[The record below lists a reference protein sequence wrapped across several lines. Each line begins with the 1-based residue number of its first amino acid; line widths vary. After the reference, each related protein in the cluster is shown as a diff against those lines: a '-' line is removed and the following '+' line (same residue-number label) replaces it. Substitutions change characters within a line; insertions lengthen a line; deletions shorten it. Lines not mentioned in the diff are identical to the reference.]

1 MPAPRVIARQNNRV
15 QNRLG
20 IARFHFLSGSI
31 NRVTVERRNILPQL
45 HTPLD
50 ACQHRRFNRRRIII
64 QLVKRRSRQSK
75 RRLRVARDAKRP
87 MILLRAIP
95 ILPPHFAAVEILRCR
110 LPVPALCHRG
120 RPIGA
125 ASHTCRSQHCRHKD
139 KNEGSRGHGR
149 ASRNAAFAEEGKKNF
164 LKHTVVLARQ
174 PQRRRSVLKRQRP
187 RSEHPVPAQSIPA
200 PVLHRPALYAQKMV
214 RFTVLAS
221 GSKGNCTVVS
231 GGPTRILVDAGLSC
245 RELFKRMK
253 AAGEDPAT
261 LDAIIITHEHQDHVN
276 GLGVTARKLGIPV
289 YFTEGTHRAWM
300 RWLTPRRQMTYKQWL
315 EQCRQQAAS
324 RQAESEPSEGE
335 PDDLEIAAETN
346 CEAES
351 SAPPPEKD
359 PTFLPSVQYFQAGRP
374 LQIGDFLVSPF
385 TIPHDAVDP
394 VGFVFQA
401 EGVRM
406 AVATDL
412 GYVTPNVKAQLKQL
426 DLLLLESN
434 HDLEMLRDGPY
445 PWSVKQRV
453 LSRVGHLSNEAA
465 AQFLESEYDGQAT
478 YVILGHLSESNNL
491 PELARVTAER
501 ALNGRASLLANRLL
515 LAAQREPM
523 LPVCF

>member
-1 MPAPRVIARQNNRV
+1 
-15 QNRLG
+15 
-20 IARFHFLSGSI
+20 
-31 NRVTVERRNILPQL
+31 
-45 HTPLD
+45 
-50 ACQHRRFNRRRIII
+50 
-64 QLVKRRSRQSK
+64 
-75 RRLRVARDAKRP
+75 
-87 MILLRAIP
+87 
-95 ILPPHFAAVEILRCR
+95 
-110 LPVPALCHRG
+110 
-120 RPIGA
+120 
-125 ASHTCRSQHCRHKD
+125 
-139 KNEGSRGHGR
+139 
-149 ASRNAAFAEEGKKNF
+149 
-164 LKHTVVLARQ
+164 
-174 PQRRRSVLKRQRP
+174 
-187 RSEHPVPAQSIPA
+187 
-200 PVLHRPALYAQKMV
+200 MV

-231 GGPTRILVDAGLSC
+231 GGRTRILVDAGLSC
-245 RELFKRMK
+245 REIFKRMK

-261 LDAIIITHEHQDHVN
+261 LDAILITHEHQDHVN

-300 RWLTPRRQMTYKQWL
+300 RWLTPRRHMTYKEWL
-315 EQCRQQAAS
+315 EQCQLQAAA
-324 RQAESEPSEGE
+324 RQAESQPNEGDPDELDSAEVCSTEPVRESAAPE
-335 PDDLEIAAETN
+335 PAA
-346 CEAES
+346 
-351 SAPPPEKD
+351 PEKD
-359 PTFLPSVQYFQAGRP
+359 PTFLPSVQYFQAGQP
-374 LQIGDFLVSPF
+374 LQIGDIRVSPF

-465 AQFLESEYDGQAT
+465 AHFLETEYDGQAT

-501 ALNGRASLLANRLL
+501 ALVGRASLLANRLL
-515 LAAQREPM
+515 LAPQHEPM